1 MYLIFRDCISLKSL
15 SIGSS
20 SFNTNKFNDMFGML
34 KNNGL
39 ESIDISSFD
48 TKKVTDMRDLFVNYT
63 SLKQIN
69 LNNFNT
75 ENLIY
80 INGMLEGC
88 ILLESLNLSNFNTKK
103 IEDARHLLKEMD
115 VLI

>member
-15 SIGSS
+15 SISSS
-20 SFNTNKFNDMFGML
+20 SFNTNKYNDTFEML

-48 TKKVTDMRDLFVNYT
+48 TKKVADMRDLFVNYT

-80 INGMLEGC
+80 IN
-88 ILLESLNLSNFNTKK
+88 
-103 IEDARHLLKEMD
+103 
-115 VLI
+115 